1 MHPPQLLTT
10 WQPNP
15 YEILNV
21 HQTVICEDERKKI
34 GAVPVVAAV
43 AWWSW
48 LPQKMNFNYP
58 LKLNAWESYQPWT
71 NLKDK
76 IKSHWSRKVASLVRF
91 LSNRL
96 MTTSKRVQDR
106 STTKRV
112 QDLEIVTER
121 WKIVSKVKAVMEILN
136 EEPEMIVPVRNLE
149 RHRIK
154 INLPKPHKISDFLRK
169 SPKLFELYK
178 DQRGLLWC
186 GMTKEAEDL
195 LEEEGRLIEES
206 SDKVAEYVTRCLM
219 MDKWVHRYPELF
231 KVVDVANEVSYL
243 ELVSWNPEWAI
254 TELEKR
260 VLGVNGSSN
269 HQPGMLSLSFPL
281 RFPSNYK
288 KVYRHREKIDH
299 FKKRSYLSPYAD
311 AKGLTAGSLEFDKRA
326 VAIMHELLSFTLEKR
341 LVTDHLTHFRREFV
355 MPQKLMRLL
364 LKHMGIFYVSER
376 GKRFSVFLTEAYE
389 GQELIDKC
397 PLVVWKEKLLS
408 LVGYREKKKK
418 ILTFGDLSDLE
429 DSGLIES
436 SSEHENISMHLGHED
451 TMAGVE
457 DALLAGNDEMNIGG
471 EIGLAYWN
479 SEKS

>member
-1 MHPPQLLTT
+1 
-10 WQPNP
+10 
-15 YEILNV
+15 
-21 HQTVICEDERKKI
+21 
-34 GAVPVVAAV
+34 
-43 AWWSW
+43 
-48 LPQKMNFNYP
+48 
-58 LKLNAWESYQPWT
+58 
-71 NLKDK
+71 
-76 IKSHWSRKVASLVRF
+76 
-91 LSNRL
+91 

-112 QDLEIVTER
+112 QDLEIVTEK

-136 EEPEMIVPVRNLE
+136 EEPETIIPVRNLE

-178 DQRGLLWC
+178 DQRGVLWC
-186 GMTKEAEDL
+186 GMTKGAEDL
-195 LEEEGRLIEES
+195 VEEEGRLIEEH

-219 MDKWVHRYPELF
+219 MSVDRRLRLDKIANFRRDFGLPVDFRDKWVHRYPELF
-231 KVVDVANEVSYL
+231 KVVKLVDEVSYL
-243 ELVSWNPEWAI
+243 ELVSWNPDWAI

-260 VLGVNGSSN
+260 VLGVNESSN

-299 FKKRSYLSPYAD
+299 FQKRSYLSPYAD

-341 LVTDHLTHFRREFV
+341 LVTDHLTHFRKEFV

-389 GQELIDKC
+389 GQELIEKC

-429 DSGLIES
+429 DSVLIES
-436 SSEHENISMHLGHED
+436 GSEHENISMHFGRED
-451 TMAGVE
+451 TMVGVE
-457 DALLAGNDEMNIGG
+457 DALLADNDEMNIG
-471 EIGLAYWN
+471 EFGLAGWN

>member
-1 MHPPQLLTT
+1 MAWNITLSCSLIYVLYIFAPLTVLLTLLKVFAYLPVRRK
-10 WQPNP
+10 WQR
-15 YEILNV
+15 ETLL
-21 HQTVICEDERKKI
+21 
-34 GAVPVVAAV
+34 G
-43 AWWSW
+43 W
-48 LPQKMNFNYP
+48 LQ
-58 LKLNAWESYQPWT
+58 
-71 NLKDK
+71 
-76 IKSHWSRKVASLVRF
+76 
-91 LSNRL
+91 NRL

-112 QDLEIVTER
+112 QNLEIVTEK

-195 LEEEGRLIEES
+195 VEEEGRLIEES

-219 MDKWVHRYPELF
+219 MSVDRRLRLDKIAHFRRDFGLPVDFRDKWVHRYPELF
-231 KVVDVANEVSYL
+231 KVVDVVNEVSYL

-288 KVYRHREKIDH
+288 KMPR
-299 FKKRSYLSPYAD
+299 
-311 AKGLTAGSLEFDKRA
+311 GLTAGSLEFDKRA

-397 PLVVWKEKLLS
+397 PLVVWKEKAPESCWLQ
-408 LVGYREKKKK
+408 REEE
-418 ILTFGDLSDLE
+418 E
-429 DSGLIES
+429 DF
-436 SSEHENISMHLGHED
+436 NIR
-451 TMAGVE
+451 
-457 DALLAGNDEMNIGG
+457 
-471 EIGLAYWN
+471 
-479 SEKS
+479 

>member
-1 MHPPQLLTT
+1 MVTQIVRTSILSYKSNGPQVFAYLPVRRKWQRETLL
-10 WQPNP
+10 
-15 YEILNV
+15 
-21 HQTVICEDERKKI
+21 
-34 GAVPVVAAV
+34 G
-43 AWWSW
+43 W
-48 LPQKMNFNYP
+48 LQ
-58 LKLNAWESYQPWT
+58 
-71 NLKDK
+71 
-76 IKSHWSRKVASLVRF
+76 
-91 LSNRL
+91 NRL

-112 QDLEIVTER
+112 QDLEIVTEK

-136 EEPEMIVPVRNLE
+136 EEPETIIPVRNLE

-178 DQRGLLWC
+178 DQRGVLWC

-195 LEEEGRLIEES
+195 VEEEGRLIEEHS
-206 SDKVAEYVTRCLM
+206 EKVAEYVTRCLM
-219 MDKWVHRYPELF
+219 MSVDRRLRLDKIANFRRDFGLPVDFRDKWVHRYPELF
-231 KVVDVANEVSYL
+231 KVVKLVDEVSYL
-243 ELVSWNPEWAI
+243 ELVSWNPDWAI
-254 TELEKR
+254 TQLEKR
-260 VLGVNGSSN
+260 VLGVNESSN

-299 FKKRSYLSPYAD
+299 FQKRSYLSPYAD

-341 LVTDHLTHFRREFV
+341 LVTDHLTHFRTEFV

-389 GQELIDKC
+389 GQELIEKC

-429 DSGLIES
+429 DSALIES
-436 SSEHENISMHLGHED
+436 SSEHENMSMHFGHED
-451 TMAGVE
+451 TMVGVE
-457 DALLAGNDEMNIGG
+457 DALLADNDEMNIG
-471 EIGLAYWN
+471 EIGLAGWN